1 MPKNGSHQS
10 KSVVNLIQQAVEKLA
25 EQYGYP
31 TSWYPSRWRQQ
42 ETNYGAQ
49 ISICTDEGVP
59 FLLGL
64 VSAGAIE
71 DPILLLKQAFDEVR
85 ICSLGVVIEGGSLA
99 AYRYRSKD
107 SDLIAV
113 DDLESYKVLEHGA
126 KPLLYTQP
134 GDDQSFGTLPI
145 TPLTDT
151 VESVFFDAHSHI
163 RDIDGLHADEALD
176 ELCKVLYTKLYD
188 EEHTSPGKPLRSQFS
203 IYGNTSEL
211 STSFRR
217 MYEVANEYDNRVFS
231 LRIPGYKRS
240 RGVFD
245 DPIKLSAPALAQL
258 VERLQAFDIS
268 NTAMDIKGRAFQK
281 VFLPA
286 LRAGMGQY
294 FTPHNV
300 VRFIVQVLAP
310 DANQL
315 ILDPFCGSGHFLTEA
330 LDHVRSNHKSKA
342 ADEFAYHKLHGI
354 EKSERMVRVAMTDMR
369 LHGDGHAN
377 IRCTDALLPF
387 SNYHDIE
394 RESFDMVLTNPPFG
408 SVLGVDALRTLA
420 DFELARNRRKVPL
433 ELLGLERSLAFLRPG
448 GILAIVLPESIF
460 VNASAGFVRE
470 WIATKAEV
478 RAVVSLPIETFSPF
492 GANIKTS
499 ILFCEKHQN
508 VHVGKRE
515 VFCGVLENIGHD
527 ASGRVIDGADYGP
540 LAATLGAWLRN
551 EGNKL

>member
-1 MPKNGSHQS
+1 MRKDRSRAPNSSAGL
-10 KSVVNLIQQAVEKLA
+10 VRQAVDVLA
-25 EQYGYP
+25 QRYGYP
-31 TSWYPSRWRQQ
+31 PSWFPSRWRQI
-42 ETNYGAQ
+42 ETDYGVE
-49 ISICTDEGVP
+49 ISVCTEEGAP
-59 FLLGL
+59 FLIGL
-64 VSAGAIE
+64 VSAGAIG
-71 DPILLLKQAFDEVR
+71 DRVRLLKQAFDEAGV
-85 ICSLGVVIEGGSLA
+85 CSSGVVMEGGHLT

-107 SDLIAV
+107 SDLITV
-113 DDLESYKVLEHGA
+113 DALESYKSLEHGA

-134 GDDQSFGTLPI
+134 GDEHPLGTLPI
-145 TPLTDT
+145 APLTDSL
-151 VESVFFDAHSHI
+151 ESVFFDAHSHI
-163 RDIDGLHADEALD
+163 RDIDGLHADQALD
-176 ELCKVLYTKLYD
+176 ELCKVLYTKLFD
-188 EEHTSPGKPLRSQFS
+188 EEHTSPGEPLRAQFS

-211 STSFRR
+211 STSLRG
-217 MYEVANEYDNRVFS
+217 MYAAANEYDNRVYS

-245 DPIKLSAPALAQL
+245 DPIRLSAPALAQL
-258 VERLQAFDIS
+258 VERLQAYDIS

-300 VRFIVQVLAP
+300 VRFIVRVLAP
-310 DANQL
+310 SANQL

-330 LDHVRSNHKSKA
+330 LDHVRSNHKSKV

-408 SVLGVDALRTLA
+408 SVLGIDALSALA
-420 DFELARNRRKVPL
+420 DFELARSRKKVPL

-448 GILAIVLPESIF
+448 GMLAIVLPESIF
-460 VNASAGFVRE
+460 VNASAEFVRD

-499 ILFCEKHQN
+499 ILFCEKHRN
-508 VHVGKRE
+508 AHVAERE

-527 ASGRVIDGADYGP
+527 ASGRAVEGADYEP
-540 LAATLGAWLRN
+540 LAVALAEWLS
-551 EGNKL
+551 